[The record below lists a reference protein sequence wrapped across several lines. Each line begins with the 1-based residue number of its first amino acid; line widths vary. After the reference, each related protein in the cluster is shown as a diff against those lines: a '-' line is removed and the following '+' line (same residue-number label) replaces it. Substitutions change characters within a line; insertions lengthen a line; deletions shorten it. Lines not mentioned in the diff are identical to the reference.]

1 MGYFRGQGLK
11 YAIVASICVNVVLAC
26 MVFAGDI
33 DHVQDRICVPLY
45 DQTGLEC
52 CQ

>member
-1 MGYFRGQGLK
+1 MKYVRGHVHK
-11 YAIVASICVNVVLAC
+11 YVIVASLCLNVWLAC
-26 MVFAGDI
+26 AVFAGDI
-33 DHVQDRICVPLY
+33 DHVQDRVCVPLY